1 MQATWRRRPTREER
15 HMRVCI
21 PVSDYQGLDSPVHGH
36 FGSAP
41 CFAVIDTDTMNVE
54 RLSNRDEHH
63 VHGACSPL
71 SALAGHKVDTV
82 LIGGIGRGAL
92 LGLKRGGIS
101 VHRVTAD
108 TVGEA
113 VAYLLA
119 GNVEELDENGTCG
132 GHGEASSCHCQH

>member
-1 MQATWRRRPTREER
+1 
-15 HMRVCI
+15 MRICI